1 MLAYACLLV
10 IGGPSHGRPAVIYS
24 FWEISIVAQRIEMY
38 DTTLRDGAQ
47 GPGVK
52 FSSED
57 QIRLVQALDAFGIA
71 YIEGGQPGSNPKA
84 VELFERA
91 KDLDLKHAKMAAFG
105 STRNPKNTVEDDANI
120 KALLSAGT
128 EVVTIFAKSSVAHAT
143 EILRV
148 TLEENLQLVRES
160 VEYLRAQG
168 RRVMLDAEHF
178 FDGYFEDNAYAL
190 AVLQTAH
197 EAGAECLVLCETN
210 GGRLPHEVAAATRA
224 VRQALPQAQI
234 GIHTHNDGGCAVANS
249 LMAVLEGATQVQGC
263 MNGYGE
269 RTGNANLITVIAD
282 LQLKMGYDV
291 VTEENLAKLSQLSH
305 LAAEL
310 ANMAPRDNDPFV
322 GRDAFTHKGGMHAD
336 AVGKSKASYEHIDPA
351 LVGNRTH
358 IAVSEVA
365 GRSSLIQKA
374 QEFGITLQKDQ
385 PETQQIMQRIKELE
399 NQGYEFEGADASLE
413 LIILKAKGQYRS
425 FFETR
430 GYHVSV
436 TRPSVDSPEIA
447 EATVKIAFPDGE
459 GCHTAAEGDGPVDA
473 LNRALRKALEGRYP
487 ELADVQLEDYKVRI
501 IDGQSATAAKTR
513 VLIES
518 RDASGGTPWNTV
530 GVSQNIISASYQ
542 ALLDSI
548 EFKLLKTRGHTA

>member
-1 MLAYACLLV
+1 MSTALPEV
-10 IGGPSHGRPAVIYS
+10 
-24 FWEISIVAQRIEMY
+24 FIVAQRIEMS

-47 GPGVK
+47 GPGIK
-52 FSSED
+52 FSSDD
-57 QIRLVQALDAFGIA
+57 QITLVRILDEFGIS

-128 EVVTIFAKSSVAHAT
+128 EVITIFAKSSVIHAT

-148 TLEENLQLVRES
+148 TLEENLKIVQES
-160 VEYLRAQG
+160 VSYLKAQG
-168 RRVMLDAEHF
+168 RRVFLDAEHF

-197 EAGAECLVLCETN
+197 EAGAECLILCETN
-210 GGRLPHEVAAATRA
+210 GGRLSHEVAAATRA
-224 VRQALPQAQI
+224 VRQHLPNAQI

-249 LMAVLEGATQVQGC
+249 LMAVLEGATQVQGTI
-263 MNGYGE
+263 NGYGE
-269 RTGNANLITVIAD
+269 RTGNANLCTVIPD

-291 VTEENLAKLSQLSH
+291 VAPEQLARLTH
-305 LAAEL
+305 LAHVTAEL
-310 ANMAPRDNDPFV
+310 ANMTPRDSAPFV

-336 AVGKSKASYEHIDPA
+336 AVGKSKASYEHIDPS
-351 LVGNRTH
+351 LIGNRTH

-374 QEFGITLQKDQ
+374 TELGIELKKDQ
-385 PETQQIMQRIKELE
+385 PETAQIIQRVKDLE
-399 NQGYEFEGADASLE
+399 NLGYEFEGADASLE
-413 LIILKAKGQYRS
+413 LIIRKAKGHYRS
-425 FFETR
+425 FFTTR

-436 TRPSVDSPEIA
+436 TRYADDQPALA
-447 EATVKIAFPDGE
+447 EATVKLEFPDGSRY
-459 GCHTAAEGDGPVDA
+459 HTAAEGDGPVDA
-473 LNRALRKALEGRYP
+473 LNNALRKALEERYP
-487 ELADVQLEDYKVRI
+487 ELKTVQLEDYKVRI
-501 IDGQSATAAKTR
+501 IDGQNATKAKTR

-518 RDASGGTPWNTV
+518 RDEIMPWSTV
-530 GVSQNIISASYQ
+530 GVSENIITASYL

-548 EFKLLKTRGHTA
+548 EYKLLQSRGHVG